1 MHISF
6 LVNSNKTLAKTKN
19 EGRKRDK
26 KGERG
31 GGGVKQVAKSRN

>member
-31 GGGVKQVAKSRN
+31 GGGGGKASGKE